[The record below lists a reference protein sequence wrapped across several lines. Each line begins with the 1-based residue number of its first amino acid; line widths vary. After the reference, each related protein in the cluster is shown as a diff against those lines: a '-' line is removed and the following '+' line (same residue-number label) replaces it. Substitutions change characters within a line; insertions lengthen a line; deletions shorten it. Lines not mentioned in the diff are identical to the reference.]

1 MKHESRQEVRHC
13 CIRPSD
19 CRLVPGR
26 PGWATASF
34 TVAALAAVLAACG
47 DGGRTTDVGP
57 NVVALTATYPYAPGQ
72 EFGSKEGLLQPSTTA
87 NDIVHYL
94 DPALCSNEIATF
106 LAVSVDSQGLYRTL
120 FYDQEVEPSS
130 WGHYGTK
137 QFASRPA
144 CAMREQGASG
154 GRGFVLVGKG
164 KDNILYASPG
174 SWDPHMHDGTP
185 NNPTADSAF
194 AAVSN
199 TVLNNW
205 GSPGLATDTAVTH
218 MAVTY
223 IDDAGLVKVQVH
235 ALPYAG
241 HSWANAIAAPAIGG
255 GWTANGTPAIVW
267 LPQSMNLFQVV
278 VRVAQRGTYSMMM
291 TYFDPARS
299 RFSGPTPGSQP
310 TWTQLSVGSDSDP
323 ALAYSPTLSTTT
335 LYLRNGTQLE
345 QTSGFGQALGTN
357 LLHTILSGQGATY
370 PDGTN
375 GSIAASPS
383 ALSLPFENS
392 NNLVIARTT
401 ANQLWMSFSIQDA
414 FLVP

>member
-1 MKHESRQEVRHC
+1 MREQGMRHC
-13 CIRPSD
+13 FRPSK
-19 CRLVPGR
+19 RLVAPRR
-26 PGWATASF
+26 PGWATVSF
-34 TVAALAAVLAACG
+34 TVAALATVLAACG
-47 DGGRTTDVGP
+47 DEGRSSDVGP
-57 NVVALTATYPYAPGQ
+57 NVVALTATYPYGPGQ
-72 EFGSKEGLLQPSTTA
+72 EFGSKEGLLQPASGA
-87 NDIVHYL
+87 NDIVHYF

-174 SWDPHMHDGTP
+174 SWDPNMHDGTP

-194 AAVSN
+194 AAVGT
-199 TVLNNW
+199 TVLKNW
-205 GSPGLATDTAVTH
+205 GSPGLATNGAVTQ
-218 MAVTY
+218 MALAY
-223 IDDAGLVKVQVH
+223 IDDSGLVNVRLH
-235 ALPYAG
+235 ALPYVG

-267 LPQSMNLFQVV
+267 LPQTINMFQVV
-278 VRVAQRGTYSMMM
+278 VRVDQRGTFSMMM
-291 TYFDPARS
+291 TYFDAARS
-299 RFSGPTPGSQP
+299 RFSGPTAGSQP
-310 TWTQLSVGSDSDP
+310 SWTQLSVGSDSDP

-335 LYLRNGTQLE
+335 IYLRTGSQLE

-357 LLHTILSGQGATY
+357 LVHTILSGLNATY
-370 PDGTN
+370 PSG
-375 GSIAASPS
+375 ASPS

-392 NNLVIARTT
+392 NNLVITRTT
-401 ANQLWMSFSIQDA
+401 ANQLWMTFSIQDQ
-414 FLVP
+414 FLTP